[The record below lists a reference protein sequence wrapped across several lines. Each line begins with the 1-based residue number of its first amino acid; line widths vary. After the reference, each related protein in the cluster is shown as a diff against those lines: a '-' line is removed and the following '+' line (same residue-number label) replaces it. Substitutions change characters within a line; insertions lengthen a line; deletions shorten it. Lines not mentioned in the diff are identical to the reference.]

1 MDNITHTL
9 VGLMLAR
16 TGLEKTTVRGTAMM
30 MLAANAPDIDGVF
43 WFDRL
48 RYLEYHRGYP
58 HAFAVVPLLALLP
71 MAVVRAK
78 FSWRSYAAAMAGVA
92 SHLLLDWTNP
102 YGTRLLLPFSD
113 FRFRLDL
120 NNLIDVWVWAILI
133 GATAATALS
142 QLVSSEIGER
152 KTSRAPRGWAWAAL
166 LALLVYQGGRG
177 VAHQRAVD
185 MAASRLY
192 EGSAPRTVAALPVGM
207 NPLIWRGVIKGDGF
221 AIIVPIDVSGEFD
234 PAAGRLYRESPA
246 GPAVEAA
253 MRTRPFQ
260 VFSRFS
266 QLPFRIVT
274 PVENGVQVR
283 IMDLRFGTPDNP
295 GFAGVTAVVDDRGNV
310 LESRAGF

>member
-1 MDNITHTL
+1 
-9 VGLMLAR
+9 
-16 TGLEKTTVRGTAMM
+16 
-30 MLAANAPDIDGVF
+30 
-43 WFDRL
+43 
-48 RYLEYHRGYP
+48 
-58 HAFAVVPLLALLP
+58 
-71 MAVVRAK
+71 
-78 FSWRSYAAAMAGVA
+78 
-92 SHLLLDWTNP
+92 
-102 YGTRLLLPFSD
+102 
-113 FRFRLDL
+113 
-120 NNLIDVWVWAILI
+120 
-133 GATAATALS
+133 
-142 QLVSSEIGER
+142 VSSEIGER